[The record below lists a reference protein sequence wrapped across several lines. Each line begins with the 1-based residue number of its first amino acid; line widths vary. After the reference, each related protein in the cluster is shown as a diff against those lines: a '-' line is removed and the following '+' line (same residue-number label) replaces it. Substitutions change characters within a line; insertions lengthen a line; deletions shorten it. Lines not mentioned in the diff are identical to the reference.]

1 MHVLLIS
8 TCPALHHCVAANL
21 PGYISW
27 EGGGVCGSFVDLD
40 WWSGGGG
47 GGGNFI
53 WGEGEW
59 ALNMIDNVIV
69 YIFLNSQI
77 KKDLCS
83 HW

>member
-1 MHVLLIS
+1 MFVVHLLIW
-8 TCPALHHCVAANL
+8 
-21 PGYISW
+21 I
-27 EGGGVCGSFVDLD
+27 GGV
-40 WWSGGGG
+40 GGG

-53 WGEGEW
+53 WREW
-59 ALNMIDNVIV
+59 ERALNMIDNVIV